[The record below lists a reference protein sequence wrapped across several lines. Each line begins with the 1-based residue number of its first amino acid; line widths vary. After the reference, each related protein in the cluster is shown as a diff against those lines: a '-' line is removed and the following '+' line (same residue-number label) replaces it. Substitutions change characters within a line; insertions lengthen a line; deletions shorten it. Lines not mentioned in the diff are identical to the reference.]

1 MKVSRVD
8 LKEVVRECLLE
19 LLSEG
24 IGPIGQ
30 AGTPRM
36 RETTERKFPAVPT
49 QRYAVQSAPPKRSPR
64 PPQQSDDLREAI
76 KRNAGGDPVLAG
88 ILADTARTTLP
99 AMIQGDRGMVT
110 GDAAQRTVAAL
121 APEQMFD
128 SETTDKWASLA
139 FMKTRPGQSVGLPP
153 DDGDS

>member
-24 IGPIGQ
+24 IGPIGG
-30 AGTPRM
+30 AAAPRM
-36 RETTERKFPAVPT
+36 KECAARRPQLSASRPA
-49 QRYAVQSAPPKRSPR
+49 QRPAQPR
-64 PPQQSDDLREAI
+64 QPQQSDELREAI

-99 AMIQGDRGMVT
+99 AMIQGDRAGAVE
-110 GDAAQRTVAAL
+110 GDAAQRTVARL